1 MTLTTIYA
9 RRVTTIQSIP
19 FGRPM
24 IFDEEREAVADV
36 LAGTILTHGP
46 HVKEFEQRFAEFTGA
61 PYAVA
66 VATCMAALHLA
77 YLAIDLG
84 PGDEVIVAAQTHVAT
99 AHAVEICGARPVFLD
114 CDPATGNIDLDLLE
128 GLITERTRA
137 IGLVHYLGLP
147 VNMDRLLQVAR
158 KHDLFVVEDC
168 AVALGARVGDTH
180 VGLLGDV
187 GTFSFYPVKHITT
200 GEGGM
205 VITRNAE
212 LADRISK
219 QRAFG
224 IDKSVLADRRH
235 TGAYEIEY
243 AGLNYRMG
251 EMGAAMGVVQLRRL
265 PGFLEHRERIY
276 DLLESGLSE
285 VPQLRVLRSGHDGD
299 LRASHYCL
307 VAMLEI
313 DDAAERREG
322 IIEALKARGVG
333 TSVYYPKSIPDTAYY
348 AGKYGIPP
356 ASCPEAT
363 RISTCS
369 LAFPVAPHVT
379 ETDAERIIETVKE
392 TLSA

>member
-1 MTLTTIYA
+1 MST
-9 RRVTTIQSIP
+9 VHSIS

-24 IFDEEREAVADV
+24 IGEEERAAVSDV
-36 LAGTILTHGP
+36 LAGSTLTHGP
-46 HVKEFEQRFAEFTGA
+46 KVKEFEAGFAEFTSA

-66 VATCMAALHLA
+66 TATCMAALHLS

-84 PGDEVIVAAQTHVAT
+84 PGDEVIVPAQTHVAT
-99 AHAVEICGARPVFLD
+99 AHAVELCGAKPVFLD
-114 CDPATGNIDLDLLE
+114 SEPRTGNIDLDQLE

-147 VNMDRLLQVAR
+147 VDMDRLLEVAR
-158 KHDLFVVEDC
+158 RHDLYVVEDC

-187 GTFSFYPVKHITT
+187 GCFSFYPVKHITT

-205 VITRNAE
+205 VITTRE
-212 LADRISK
+212 DLADRISK

-251 EMGAAMGVVQLRRL
+251 EMGAAMGVVQLERL

-276 DLLESGLSE
+276 GMVEAGLESVEGLE
-285 VPQLRVLRSGHDGD
+285 LVRSGHDRD
-299 LRASHYCL
+299 LRASFYCL
-307 VAMLEI
+307 AAVLS
-313 DDAAERREG
+313 DDEQASRREE
-322 IIEALKARGVG
+322 IIDALKRGGVG
-333 TSVYYPKSIPDTAYY
+333 TSVYYPKSLPDTAYY
-348 AGKYGIPP
+348 AGKYGYAPG
-356 ASCPEAT
+356 SCPVAT
-363 RISTCS
+363 RISTRS
-369 LAFPVAPHVT
+369 IAFPVAPHVT
-379 ETDAERIIETVKE
+379 EADADQLIQTVRE
-392 TLSA
+392 VLTR